1 MNEQRE
7 IDQYFLEAVNS
18 GDHDAAKKFLLQGAE
33 IKAVNPH
40 GNSAMHLAASNGD
53 AGMVKLLAENGAD
66 IRQTDEKGNTALH
79 IAIEKGHNRA
89 VRMLLEYGYD
99 TNAQNDAGAT
109 PLHTAVTCARTE
121 IASDILDVKA
131 TDTTLTDRAGR
142 TARDI
147 AESVEN
153 TTIMSVIDKRTQAK
167 AQGELRAQ
175 YAGRPKMES

>member
-18 GDHDAAKKFLLQGAE
+18 GDIEAVKDLFAMDANVN
-33 IKAVNPH
+33 AVNPY
-40 GNSAMHLAASNGD
+40 GNSALHLAASNGD
-53 AGMVKLLAENGAD
+53 ENMVRLLVQYGAD
-66 IRQTDEKGNTALH
+66 VSLTDEKGNTALH
-79 IAIEKGHNRA
+79 VAAEKGHTFVA
-89 VRMLLEYGYD
+89 LTLMKYGAD